1 MKNIKYFLYQ
11 LWIHQGVVR
20 MCGVVYLRILTPS
33 PLFYKE
39 VGLDGFTFIFRVLYV
54 DFESLIELFFDIST
68 FI

>member
-1 MKNIKYFLYQ
+1 MKNINNFLYQ

-20 MCGVVYLRILTPS
+20 MFGVVYLRILTPI

-39 VGLDGFTFIFRVLYV
+39 VGLDGFTFIFRVLYI
-54 DFESLIELFFDIST
+54 DFESSIELFFDIST